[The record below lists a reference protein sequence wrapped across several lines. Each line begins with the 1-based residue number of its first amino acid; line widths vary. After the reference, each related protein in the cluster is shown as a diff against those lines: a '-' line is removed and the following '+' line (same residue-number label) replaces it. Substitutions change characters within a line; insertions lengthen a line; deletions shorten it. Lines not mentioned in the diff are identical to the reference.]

1 MSMPSLIVD
10 PTKCTKC
17 GICVKVCPSK
27 LINFGE
33 SGFPEMDARH
43 AAQCIECGH
52 CAMFCPA
59 CANSLSFLKAEDMV
73 KVADLPMPKKEE
85 GLNLLR
91 TRRSI
96 RRFKQES
103 VSKEIF
109 DEMFEVVK
117 MAPTACNDQPVRWIV
132 SEDPQKTKDI
142 TNYVLSWLRG
152 EIFKDPVA
160 PLSLVAAQMIA
171 RAREGEDMILRG
183 APHVAMAVVP
193 KEHRWP
199 QDASI
204 ALTYLE
210 LAAHAAGVG
219 ACWGGFLTLAVE
231 SSEDIRKFL
240 GIGDDEVMVGA
251 QMLGY
256 PSLRPTRQ
264 FAPRREL
271 NITRL

>member
-1 MSMPSLIVD
+1 MPALITD
-10 PTKCTKC
+10 PAKCTKC
-17 GICVKVCPSK
+17 GICAKVCPSK
-27 LINFGE
+27 LIGADE
-33 SGFPEMDARH
+33 AGYPELDAKR
-43 AAQCIECGH
+43 ALQCIECGH
-52 CAMFCPA
+52 CVLFCPS
-59 CANSLSFLKAEDMV
+59 CANNLTSIKEEDLV
-73 KVADLPMPKKEE
+73 KVADLEMPTKEE
-85 GLNLLR
+85 AFNLLMS
-91 TRRSI
+91 RRSI
-96 RRFKQES
+96 RHFKDDAVPREL
-103 VSKEIF
+103 F
-109 DEMFEVVK
+109 DEIFEVVK
-117 MAPTACNDQPVRWIV
+117 SAPTACNDQPVRWIV

-160 PLSLVAAQMIA
+160 PLSHVAAQMIA

-193 KEHRWP
+193 KEHKWP

-231 SSEDIRKFL
+231 SSEDMRKFL

-256 PSLRPTRQ
+256 PSLKPTRQ